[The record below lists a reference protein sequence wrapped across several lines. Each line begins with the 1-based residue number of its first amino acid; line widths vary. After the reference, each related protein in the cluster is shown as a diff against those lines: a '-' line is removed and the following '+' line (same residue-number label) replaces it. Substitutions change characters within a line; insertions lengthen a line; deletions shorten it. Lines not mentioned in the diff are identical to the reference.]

1 MKSSPHTSKISQTRT
16 FHKRECH
23 FGAFRF
29 WKKYYLIFGRHHIS
43 LQGFVHPCKWLASR
57 IPNQI
62 PFLRYL
68 RHHDVLRMDFH
79 DNDGVFF
86 VLHYHGHTFG

>member
-1 MKSSPHTSKISQTRT
+1 M
-16 FHKRECH
+16 
-23 FGAFRF
+23 
-29 WKKYYLIFGRHHIS
+29 S
-43 LQGFVHPCKWLASR
+43 LQGFVHPCKWSASR

-68 RHHDVLRMDFH
+68 RHHDVLRMDLH